1 MAKDRRY
8 KTVKALIESGQL
20 KNFQDIYDILPK
32 SVIGADLK
40 INYYKSTKH
49 YNNPGTFEVD
59 EIIKLSRLI
68 EVDDVVLYQ
77 LLSKARKGAIK

>member
-20 KNFQDIYDILPK
+20 KNFREVYDIIPK

-40 INYYKSTKH
+40 INYYKSTKRFD
-49 YNNPGTFEVD
+49 NPGTFEVD
-59 EIIKLSRLI
+59 EIIGLAKLI
-68 EVDDVVLYQ
+68 EVDDVVIYQ
-77 LLSKARKGAIK
+77 LLAKTRKG